1 VKLRPLLI
9 ATVLTALLL
18 PALVSAASSSTKLK
32 QYASVALNVLAPGEA
47 SDSGPNSTDQ
57 LQLYDGL
64 TPLWNAV
71 STSNLR
77 KYFKPETLGIQ
88 GKPVRVEDTGRK
100 GLRIAR
106 DKWGVAHIM
115 GKTRADVWFGAGWVT
130 GEDRNLLLQ
139 IIRAPARM
147 AALDV
152 PGLDAFSVALSGQTF
167 VPSQQAEDFLAA
179 QVQLL
184 QSQGA
189 KGKRIIAEVDGFL
202 AGLNAY
208 LASTHLQIAP
218 WNRNDVIAAAALIGG
233 IFGVA
238 GGDEVRRSEFL
249 DALDQRLGAAEGR
262 VVWDDLRQVKDPA
275 SPVSV
280 PGTFPY
286 GEAAGSA
293 MPGNAVVDD
302 GSFQPFEPGGPKLAP
317 KHDGRPS
324 MSNALLVSAK
334 RSASHHPI
342 FVAGPQVG
350 YYWPEFFLELD
361 LHGGGVDT
369 RGAVFPGVP
378 YVVIGRGKD
387 YAWSAQSSHSDIVD
401 QFVETLCGGDDLHY
415 LYKGECREMGT
426 FDAGLLKGRAGQPD
440 RRLIFHTTVHG
451 PVVGYAE
458 VGGVRVAIS
467 SDRST
472 RGRELMSAF
481 AFSDLDS
488 NKVTSAQSFY
498 KVMNEE
504 EFSFNW
510 VYADNKDIAYFSAA
524 RLPNRAPG
532 VDIGLPTIGTGA
544 YDWQGFEPLKTHA
557 RAINPKSGAILGWNN
572 RPARDYSAP
581 DDQWSWGSVQR
592 VQLLQAAIARYKVH
606 NVASVV
612 GAMNQAATQ
621 DARMVLVWPVIK
633 EMLGKGTA
641 PAAGDAQLVSLL
653 DGWLSRGASRLDGDL
668 NGKIDD
674 PGAAIM
680 DAAWP
685 RLADAVLS
693 GKIGLLTDRLAQLI
707 PRDDNANN
715 QGSAYDSGW
724 YGYVQKDLAEGH
736 PTYCGAGNVGACA
749 GALWDAIDQA
759 RKELAAAQGLDP
771 SSWHADAT
779 TERIQ
784 FRPGLLGKS
793 MRWANRPT
801 FQQVISF
808 SSHRPRSRH

>member
-1 VKLRPLLI
+1 MKLRPLLI

-106 DKWGVAHIM
+106 DKWGVAHIT

-693 GKIGLLTDRLAQLI
+693 GKIGLLTDR
-707 PRDDNANN
+707 
-715 QGSAYDSGW
+715 
-724 YGYVQKDLAEGH
+724 
-736 PTYCGAGNVGACA
+736 
-749 GALWDAIDQA
+749 
-759 RKELAAAQGLDP
+759 
-771 SSWHADAT
+771 
-779 TERIQ
+779 
-784 FRPGLLGKS
+784 
-793 MRWANRPT
+793 
-801 FQQVISF
+801 
-808 SSHRPRSRH
+808 

>member
-1 VKLRPLLI
+1 MKLRPLLI

-106 DKWGVAHIM
+106 DKWGVAHIT

-633 EMLGKGTA
+633 EMLSKGTA
-641 PAAGDAQLVSLL
+641 PAAADAQLVSLL

>member
-1 VKLRPLLI
+1 MKLRPLLI

-106 DKWGVAHIM
+106 DKWGVAHIT

-653 DGWLSRGASRLDGDL
+653 DGWLSRGASRL
-668 NGKIDD
+668 
-674 PGAAIM
+674 
-680 DAAWP
+680 
-685 RLADAVLS
+685 
-693 GKIGLLTDRLAQLI
+693 AQLI
-707 PRDDNANN
+707 PRDDNATN

-759 RKELAAAQGLDP
+759 RKELAAAQGPDP
-771 SSWHADAT
+771 SSWRADAT

-793 MRWANRPT
+793 MRWTNRPT

-808 SSHRPRSRH
+808 ARHRPR

>member
-1 VKLRPLLI
+1 MKLRPLLI

-88 GKPVRVEDTGRK
+88 GKPVRVEGTGRK

-106 DKWGVAHIM
+106 DKWGVAHIT

-633 EMLGKGTA
+633 EMLSKGTA
-641 PAAGDAQLVSLL
+641 PAAADAQLVSLL

-685 RLADAVLS
+685 RLAEAVLS

>member
-1 VKLRPLLI
+1 MKLRPLLI

-106 DKWGVAHIM
+106 DKWGVAHIT

-633 EMLGKGTA
+633 EMLSKGTA
-641 PAAGDAQLVSLL
+641 PAAADAQLVSLL

-685 RLADAVLS
+685 RLAEAVLS

-759 RKELAAAQGLDP
+759 RKELAAAQGPDP
-771 SSWHADAT
+771 SSWRADAT

-793 MRWANRPT
+793 MRWTNRPT

-808 SSHRPRSRH
+808 ARHRPR